1 MWIGHLHTLFC
12 KRSAQIFCPFL
23 IKCLVSLLDRTS
35 LFYIKFLCKNV
46 CIANIF
52 SFTYLVFS
60 LFNSFLQ
67 ITKVLHFNKVYFIF
81 FFFFLELML
90 VDLYVE
96 NLCLRQGSKKISYI
110 FFFIYYIYISSY
122 SSCLYLVWDK
132 Y

>member
-23 IKCLVSLLDRTS
+23 IKCLVSLLNRTS

-60 LFNSFLQ
+60 FFNSFLQ

-81 FFFFLELML
+81 FFFLGAHACWFVCRKSLFTPRFQKNLLHFL
-90 VDLYVE
+90 LY
-96 NLCLRQGSKKISYI
+96 LLR
-110 FFFIYYIYISSY
+110 
-122 SSCLYLVWDK
+122 LYLVLLK
-132 Y
+132 LFVFGMR